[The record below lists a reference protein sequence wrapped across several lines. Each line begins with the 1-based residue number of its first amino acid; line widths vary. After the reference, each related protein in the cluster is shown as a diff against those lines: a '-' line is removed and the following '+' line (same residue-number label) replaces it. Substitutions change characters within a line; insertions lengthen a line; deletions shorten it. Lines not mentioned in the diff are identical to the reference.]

1 MRAKAINPIK
11 LVNPGAHSVLA
22 RKARKRKLEQT
33 KGKKI
38 INKRERL
45 YSYKSSLV
53 AFPSRLPI
61 CLYEDY
67 ILHIH

>member
-1 MRAKAINPIK
+1 MQQTLLIEREYEKDCDMRAKAINPIK

-45 YSYKSSLV
+45 YS
-53 AFPSRLPI
+53 
-61 CLYEDY
+61 
-67 ILHIH
+67 